1 MSENFL
7 KFKKRFLAF
16 RIIKS
21 AMIGA
26 SAGLV
31 FGGALLMLI
40 RLAVLGF
47 APPTSLFVGLGV
59 ALTVGGVVFLLGGR
73 SDKSFAKELDSMF
86 GLDARVQTM
95 VEYGGEQSE
104 MIALQRQDADRA
116 LSEIPVK
123 NYKFRRLPVYI
134 LALTLSASVL
144 VGGFVVPDM
153 RNYTPPE
160 EIIPFELTEIQEAGI
175 LELVRYVE
183 DSDMEEEFSTPI
195 VSELRAL
202 LEKLRETDTQNDMII
217 ALTESMA
224 AITSITYESST
235 ATEMLNALWDT
246 DDVYFKH
253 LAKVL
258 DTSAWSLP
266 DWGDFA
272 EKLTRYSAT
281 LMGDDDESENAVR
294 GKERL
299 KSALESMT
307 RKLDTVL
314 LSSGVPEDDEMYLA
328 VKLLFSD
335 ETLGLELILEN
346 IDSLSDDEARVELQK
361 SFEAMSE
368 NIYEAISL
376 NKVNATVGEYAMTRL
391 SSLFG
396 VPSPEF
402 ERPDFYKNN
411 ESVGGGQGSA
421 DGDQENQNSPGG
433 VGPGATYGSDDI
445 VLDPLTGQPV
455 KYGDLIDKY
464 NAIMYERLENGSYT
478 EEQKTAIR
486 KYFELLYS
494 GLEKEEG
501 K

>member
-21 AMIGA
+21 AMIAA

-31 FGGALLMLI
+31 LGGAWLMLI

-59 ALTVGGVVFLLGGR
+59 ALIVGGAVFLLGGR
-73 SDKSFAKELDSMF
+73 SDKSLAEELDSLF

-95 VEYGGEQSE
+95 IEYGGEQSE

-123 NYKFRRLPVYI
+123 SYKLKRLPIYV
-134 LALTLSASVL
+134 LALVLSVSVL

-153 RNYTPPE
+153 RDYTPPE
-160 EIIPFELTEIQEAGI
+160 EIIPFELTRIQEAGI
-175 LELVRYVE
+175 LELLRYVE
-183 DSDMEEEFSTPI
+183 DSDMEEEFSAPI
-195 VSELRAL
+195 ANELRAL
-202 LEKLRETDTQNDMII
+202 LDLLRETHTQKDMVI

-224 AITSITYESST
+224 VITSLTYESST
-235 ATEMLNALWDT
+235 ATEILNALWDSN
-246 DDVYFKH
+246 DLCFKH
-253 LAKVL
+253 LAMVL
-258 DTSAWSLP
+258 DTSSWSLP

-272 EKLTRYSAT
+272 EKLTGYSAI

-299 KSALESMT
+299 KSALDSMT

-314 LSSGVPEDDEMYLA
+314 IYSGVAEDDEMYLA
-328 VKLLFSD
+328 VKNLFRD
-335 ETLGLELILEN
+335 ESVGLALILEE
-346 IDSLSDDEARVELQK
+346 IDSLSDDEARAELK
-361 SFEAMSE
+361 ESLEAMSGE
-368 NIYEAISL
+368 IYEVISL

-402 ERPDFYKNN
+402 ERPEFFKNN

-421 DGDQENQNSPGG
+421 DGDQENQGSPGG
-433 VGPGATYGSDDI
+433 IGPGATYGSDDM
-445 VLDPLTGQPV
+445 VLDPLTGRLV
-455 KYGDLIDKY
+455 KYGDLINTY
-464 NAIMYERLENGSYT
+464 YAIMSEKLDGDFYT
-478 EEQKTAIR
+478 EEQKTAIK
-486 KYFELLYS
+486 KYFELLIS
-494 GLEKEEG
+494 GFEKEG

>member
-59 ALTVGGVVFLLGGR
+59 ALIVGGVVFLLGGR
-73 SDKSFAKELDSMF
+73 SDKSFAKELDSLF
-86 GLDARVQTM
+86 GLDARAQTM
-95 VEYGGEQSE
+95 IEYIGEQSE

-183 DSDMEEEFSTPI
+183 DSDMEEEFGTPI
-195 VSELRAL
+195 VSELHAL

-258 DTSAWSLP
+258 DTSAWSSP

-272 EKLTRYSAT
+272 EKLTGYSAT

-335 ETLGLELILEN
+335 ETAGLDLILEN